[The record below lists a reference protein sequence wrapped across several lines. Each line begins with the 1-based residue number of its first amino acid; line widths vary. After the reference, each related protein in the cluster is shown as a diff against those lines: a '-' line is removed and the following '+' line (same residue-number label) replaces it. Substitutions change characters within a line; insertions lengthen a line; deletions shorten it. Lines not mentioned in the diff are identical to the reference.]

1 MALYSRFTFFYFY
14 FYFCALICVAMK
26 ISPFEEA
33 VSAAISYVETTLLFE
48 KYAQRIMVDDRVIEG
63 VAPLHVLRE
72 CSV

>member
-1 MALYSRFTFFYFY
+1 
-14 FYFCALICVAMK
+14 MK